1 MCSHRQ
7 IQTLDEELNEIIQDF
22 QDVSYVQAQRNSIQ
36 SREIIRL
43 NVPKEKMIRLSLNIS
58 ESEKERMDFDS
69 RQVISMNKINT
80 AKSLQNKLEDF

>member
-22 QDVSYVQAQRNSIQ
+22 QDVSYVQAQRNSHQ

-43 NVPKEKMIRLSLNIS
+43 NVPKEKMVRLSLNMS
-58 ESEKERMDFDS
+58 DC
-69 RQVISMNKINT
+69 
-80 AKSLQNKLEDF
+80 

>member
-36 SREIIRL
+36 SREIVRL
-43 NVPKEKMIRLSLNIS
+43 NVPKEKMVRLSLNIS
-58 ESEKERMDFDS
+58 ES
-69 RQVISMNKINT
+69 
-80 AKSLQNKLEDF
+80 